1 MTTTFNNYLCH
12 TNTWYWGTSIK
23 IVHKKGI
30 GIICVK
36 LDDDYPSTAFICDL
50 SVFELNRKQGIGRE
64 LMKSALAV
72 ARKHGKSYAELY
84 VDKEKDWLV
93 AWYSSFGF
101 EIVRIDAHEYTMLKH
116 LEDDKDDIKQYLAK
130 EMAKS

>member
-1 MTTTFNNYLCH
+1 MTTTFNNYICD
-12 TNTWYWGTSIK
+12 TNTWYWGTSID

-64 LMKSALAV
+64 LMKYALDV
-72 ARKHGKSYAELY
+72 ARKHGESYAGLY
-84 VDKEKDWLV
+84 VDKEKD
-93 AWYSSFGF
+93 
-101 EIVRIDAHEYTMLKH
+101 
-116 LEDDKDDIKQYLAK
+116 
-130 EMAKS
+130 

>member
-12 TNTWYWGTSIK
+12 TNTWFWGTSID

-50 SVFELNRKQGIGRE
+50 SVFELNRKQGLGRE
-64 LMKSALAV
+64 LMENAFEV
-72 ARKHGKSYAELY
+72 AKKHARSYAEIQ
-84 VDKEKDWLV
+84 VDKTKDCLV
-93 AWYSSFGF
+93 AWYQTLGF
-101 EIVRIDAHEYTMLKH
+101 EITVVGKDEYTMFKVL
-116 LEDDKDDIKQYLAK
+116 
-130 EMAKS
+130 

>member
-1 MTTTFNNYLCH
+1 MEINHENYVYI
-12 TNTWYWGTSIK
+12 TNKWYWGTSID
-23 IVHKKGI
+23 IVHKNGI

-64 LMKSALAV
+64 LMQSALAV
-72 ARKHGKSYAELY
+72 AKKHGKSYAELY

-101 EIVRIDAHEYTMLKH
+101 EFFNLNGP
-116 LEDDKDDIKQYLAK
+116 
-130 EMAKS
+130 S

>member
-1 MTTTFNNYLCH
+1 MTTTFNNYICH
-12 TNTWYWGTSIK
+12 TNTWYWGTSID
-23 IVHKKGI
+23 IVHKNGI

-93 AWYSSFGF
+93 LGIPLW
-101 EIVRIDAHEYTMLKH
+101 VLK
-116 LEDDKDDIKQYLAK
+116 
-130 EMAKS
+130 S

>member
-12 TNTWYWGTSIK
+12 TNTWYWGTSID

-50 SVFELNRKQGIGRE
+50 SVFELNRKRGIGRE
-64 LMKSALAV
+64 LMQSALAV

-84 VDKEKDWLV
+84 VDKEKDWLM

-101 EIVRIDAHEYTMLKH
+101 EIVKIDAHEYTMLKH
-116 LEDDKDDIKQYLAK
+116 LDDDK
-130 EMAKS
+130 E

>member
-1 MTTTFNNYLCH
+1 MTTTLNNYLCH

-64 LMKSALAV
+64 LMKSAWRWQGNTVNRMPSYMSIKKKIGLWLGIPLWV
-72 ARKHGKSYAELY
+72 LKSERLRHTNT
-84 VDKEKDWLV
+84 LCLN
-93 AWYSSFGF
+93 
-101 EIVRIDAHEYTMLKH
+101 I
-116 LEDDKDDIKQYLAK
+116 
-130 EMAKS
+130 

>member
-12 TNTWYWGTSIK
+12 TNTWYWGTSID
-23 IVHKKGI
+23 IVHKNGI

-64 LMKSALAV
+64 LMKYALEV
-72 ARKHGKSYAELY
+72 AMKHGKSYAELY
-84 VDKEKDWLV
+84 VDKEKYWLV
-93 AWYSSFGF
+93 VAHFHAMAIAWYKL
-101 EIVRIDAHEYTMLKH
+101 TH
-116 LEDDKDDIKQYLAK
+116 LPK
-130 EMAKS
+130 